1 MYGLCQVIMMF
12 YMVIMAILIGTN
24 FSRSGCGSE
33 TKYTYILYFVLYTYG
48 SLDIS
53 VLNTKIELL
62 VKCVDIHIVDN
73 IMKCTP
79 WQVRRVPDG
88 GGVRVRGQLR
98 QQSGHRGR
106 GGREGGRGQ
115 CLIIPYLISNI
126 YRLSIFYNK

>member
-1 MYGLCQVIMMF
+1 MNCSFGHAGCQKKKAKI
-12 YMVIMAILIGTN
+12 
-24 FSRSGCGSE
+24 E
-33 TKYTYILYFVLYTYG
+33 ILY
-48 SLDIS
+48 
-53 VLNTKIELL
+53 
-62 VKCVDIHIVDN
+62 KCVDIVDN

-79 WQVRRVPDG
+79 WQVGRVPDG

>member
-1 MYGLCQVIMMF
+1 MMF

-33 TKYTYILYFVLYTYG
+33 SKYIDIQFLYFILSHIVRYFFDAKILYKDARQFHSIIKV
-48 SLDIS
+48 
-53 VLNTKIELL
+53 
-62 VKCVDIHIVDN
+62 
-73 IMKCTP
+73 
-79 WQVRRVPDG
+79 WRVSDG

-115 CLIIPYLISNI
+115 CLITPYLSLQYI
-126 YRLSIFYNK
+126 LQ